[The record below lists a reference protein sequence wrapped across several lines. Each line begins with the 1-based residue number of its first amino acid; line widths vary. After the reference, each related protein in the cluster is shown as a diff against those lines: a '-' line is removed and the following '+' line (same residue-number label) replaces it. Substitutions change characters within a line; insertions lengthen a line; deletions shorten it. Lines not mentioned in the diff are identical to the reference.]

1 MTISLSAFYFGYII
15 AYMSAVDFGTVME
28 KYSITMKKDVVQG
41 LLVACIPIGGGIG
54 ALASGAFIN
63 RLSRRYNFINIQTKL
78 ASSKRIR
85 NRCGAHSLRSQDG
98 DPLRGPT
105 TSGRM
110 CRVLQLHCAANHE
123 RTVTERNLWDINK
136 FQSDFYCI
144 WGVFCICFCFDND
157 CYLQRSFRVKYLV
170 DNFWISF
177 GDCNITK
184 FSANLC
190 VSL

>member
-1 MTISLSAFYFGYII
+1 LSAFYFGYII

-63 RLSRRYNFINIQTKL
+63 RLSRRYNFVNIQTQL
-78 ASSKRIR
+78 TSSQ
-85 NRCGAHSLRSQDG
+85 CLCHSCRTH
-98 DPLRGPT
+98 PLRPKDGNLFRGQT
-105 TSGRM
+105 TSGDM
-110 CRVLQLHCAANHE
+110 CRFFQLHRAFDHE

-136 FQSDFYCI
+136 FQSDFHCI
-144 WGVFCICFCFDND
+144 WGVFCLCFCFDHD
-157 CYLQRSFRVKYLV
+157 CYLQRSFKLKYLV
-170 DNFWISF
+170 DSFWISL

-184 FSANLC
+184 FSVDLC